1 MLLKFYY
8 QSYQRFLAKL
18 EELQKEVLAK
28 DQDLIRLKTFY
39 DQAQEIFQNQILNVT
54 LDELDC
60 NAIPLVQSA
69 ETEIYKNLRLLGTE
83 LLFLGSARQAG
94 TTQQRLEKVQG
105 IIERLINYANAIIEK
120 LDTGFVD
127 QDKK

>member
-8 QSYQRFLAKL
+8 QSYQGFLAKL
-18 EELQKEVLAK
+18 LELQKQVMAK
-28 DQDLIRLKTFY
+28 GWDLIRIKTLY
-39 DQAQEIFQNQILNVT
+39 NQVQEIFQNQMLTVK

-83 LLFLGSARQAG
+83 LLFLGSARQGG
-94 TTQQRLEKVQG
+94 TTQQRLEKVQR
-105 IIERLINYANAIIEK
+105 IIEQLINYTNAVIK
-120 LDTGFVD
+120 QLDA
-127 QDKK
+127 

>member
-28 DQDLIRLKTFY
+28 DQELIRLKTFY

-60 NAIPLVQSA
+60 NAIALVQSA

-105 IIERLINYANAIIEK
+105 IIERLTDYANAIIEK
-120 LDTGFVD
+120 LDRGFVD